1 MKVVKYYCDH
11 CGKQIYTATDYVDED
26 IGILAIE
33 RMDLCVDCAR
43 ELDSL
48 IMEFCKKRVKEEE

>member
-11 CGKQIYTATDYVDED
+11 CGKQIYTSTDFIDED
-26 IGILAIE
+26 VGIMAIE
-33 RMDLCVDCAR
+33 RMDLCSECAT